1 MDREAHP
8 NIRAAVVITMD
19 GDGSHRKALSLAF
32 LISILLAVQTLGT
45 MATTMLPAVA
55 PKVAETYGVHSS
67 LTGYARASVM
77 SSTPGIR
84 RGWKRERS
92 GRCKPSPACHR

>member
-1 MDREAHP
+1 
-8 NIRAAVVITMD
+8 MD

-67 LTGYARASVM
+67 LIGYARASVM
-77 SSTPGIR
+77 SSTIELNRVRTNRIR
-84 RGWKRERS
+84 LAAS
-92 GRCKPSPACHR
+92 STFPSSPHVD